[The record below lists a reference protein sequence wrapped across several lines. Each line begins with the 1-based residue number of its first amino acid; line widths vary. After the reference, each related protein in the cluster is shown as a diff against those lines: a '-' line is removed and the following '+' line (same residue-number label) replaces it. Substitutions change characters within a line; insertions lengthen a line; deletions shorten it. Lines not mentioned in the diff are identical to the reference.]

1 MLLVYFRSLW
11 CLRCECYLRNKNEK
25 RLGDKFDMSMT
36 LGKLLGNNASRLGD
50 KFDRSMTLG
59 KLLGN
64 NAPLFIFISI
74 LIMIKWSAYFNYPKF
89 VIFISKHVPGL
100 RWPLS
105 AIVHICFGMQVT
117 QKTDDRID
125 SRNSDSR
132 NGDSWNKPVRTGW
145 MGRRTVGR
153 RGLLQL
159 GREGLAYCQLKFIG
173 EIMPCS
179 CPLT

>member
-1 MLLVYFRSLW
+1 MHYCLVICRVSSTDQIYHQAA
-11 CLRCECYLRNKNEK
+11 K
-25 RLGDKFDMSMT
+25 R
-36 LGKLLGNNASRLGD
+36 RGD
-50 KFDRSMTLG
+50 KFDRSMTRG

-74 LIMIKWSAYFNYPKF
+74 LIMTQLISCVTKLSAYFNYPKF
-89 VIFISKHVPGL
+89 LIFISKHLPGL
-100 RWPLS
+100 RWPLP

-125 SRNSDSR
+125 SRNADSR
-132 NGDSWNKPVRTGW
+132 NSDSWNKPVRTGW

>member
-1 MLLVYFRSLW
+1 MKSGAFLLSNSPNVIDRSNLS
-11 CLRCECYLRNKNEK
+11 LSREA
-25 RLGDKFDMSMT
+25 MT
-36 LGKLLGNNASRLGD
+36 RGCNNAQ
-50 KFDRSMTLG
+50 
-59 KLLGN
+59 
-64 NAPLFIFISI
+64 LFIFISI
-74 LIMIKWSAYFNYPKF
+74 LIMTQLISCEIKLSAYFNYLKF
-89 VIFISKHVPGL
+89 LIFISKHLPGL
-100 RWPLS
+100 RWPLL
-105 AIVHICFGMQVT
+105 AIVHICFCMQVT

-125 SRNSDSR
+125 SRNADSR

-145 MGRRTVGR
+145 MWRRTVGR

>member
-1 MLLVYFRSLW
+1 MHYCLVICRVSSTDQIYHRAA
-11 CLRCECYLRNKNEK
+11 K
-25 RLGDKFDMSMT
+25 R
-36 LGKLLGNNASRLGD
+36 RGD
-50 KFDRSMTLG
+50 KFDRSMTRG

-64 NAPLFIFISI
+64 NAQLFIFISI
-74 LIMIKWSAYFNYPKF
+74 LIMTPPISCETQLSAYFNYPKF
-89 VIFISKHVPGL
+89 LIFISKHLPGL
-100 RWPLS
+100 RWPLP
-105 AIVHICFGMQVT
+105 AIIHICFGMQVT

-125 SRNSDSR
+125 SRNADSR

-159 GREGLAYCQLKFIG
+159 GREGLAYSYCQLKFIG

>member
-1 MLLVYFRSLW
+1 MTLNLFWRVHLVLFCGIYDSEDVF
-11 CLRCECYLRNKNEK
+11 YLRNKNEK
-25 RLGDKFDMSMT
+25 RCII
-36 LGKLLGNNASRLGD
+36 ASRLGD

-59 KLLGN
+59 KLIGN

-74 LIMIKWSAYFNYPKF
+74 LIMTQLISCATKWSAYFNYPKF
-89 VIFISKHVPGL
+89 LIFISKHVPGL
-100 RWPLS
+100 RWPLP
-105 AIVHICFGMQVT
+105 AIVHICLSMQVT

-125 SRNSDSR
+125 SRNADSR
-132 NGDSWNKPVRTGW
+132 SSDSWNKPVRTGW
-145 MGRRTVGR
+145 MGTRTVGR